1 MVPGEVG
8 RRIAAALGIT
18 GTMIAFKGRPGG
30 GPPASTNVAQQLPNQ
45 NLNIHQSC
53 EPIKAS

>member
-18 GTMIAFKGRPGG
+18 GTMIAFKGRQ
-30 GPPASTNVAQQLPNQ
+30 GPPPAKAPQENNHNVKP
-45 NLNIHQSC
+45 S
-53 EPIKAS
+53 EEKTSS

>member
-18 GTMIAFKGRPGG
+18 GTMIAFKGRQ
-30 GPPASTNVAQQLPNQ
+30 GPPPAKAPQETNQ
-45 NLNIHQSC
+45 NGKSSEEN
-53 EPIKAS
+53 KAS